1 VLGLNDP
8 AARGFIVLCPNTPPG
23 PYLGAGDSHIHAMQF
38 AYDQNSD
45 PDSIF
50 FGRIQTNSIGVAGYS
65 LGGGRV
71 MRG

>member
-1 VLGLNDP
+1 
-8 AARGFIVLCPNTPPG
+8 
-23 PYLGAGDSHIHAMQF
+23 MQI
-38 AYDQNSD
+38 AYDQNFD

-50 FGRIQTNSIGVAGYS
+50 FGRIQTDAIGVAGYS